1 MTTFR
6 DMKIGEQIIAALD
19 ENGFEEAFPIQQAA
33 IPVLLTG
40 RDVIGQAHTG
50 TGKTAAYS
58 ISMLEKLQPGSGI
71 QGLVIAPT
79 RELAVQISVEIEK
92 FAKYTKLRVATIY
105 GGQSMGPQL
114 DAINC
119 SRRCCD
125 NVSFYGQVRDYKSSN
140 AIYQIPDAIHPGCN
154 FSSID
159 IEYAAVLPVP
169 VCRLSYHVP
178 SSK

>member
-79 RELAVQISVEIEK
+79 RELAFKYHVEIEK
-92 FAKYTKLRVATIY
+92 FAPAFYCIKLRPHALSAIY
-105 GGQSMGPQL
+105 G
-114 DAINC
+114 
-119 SRRCCD
+119 
-125 NVSFYGQVRDYKSSN
+125 
-140 AIYQIPDAIHPGCN
+140 
-154 FSSID
+154 
-159 IEYAAVLPVP
+159 
-169 VCRLSYHVP
+169 SYTQFGIFC
-178 SSK
+178 KFFNLN